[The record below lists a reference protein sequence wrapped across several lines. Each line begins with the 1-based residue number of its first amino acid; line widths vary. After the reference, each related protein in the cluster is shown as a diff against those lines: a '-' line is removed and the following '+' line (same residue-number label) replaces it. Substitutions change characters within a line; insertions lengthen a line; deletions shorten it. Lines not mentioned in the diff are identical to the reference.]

1 MRFTLV
7 AFLLG
12 AGIVGAQSPYPVPQF
27 SDPSRVSRLTDAA
40 RGAAAQLD
48 EARTTLHAP
57 GLSWGVVVD
66 GAVVAAGGS
75 GVAQIGDTTPV
86 NEDTVFRIASMTKS
100 FTALAIL
107 ALRDEGKLSLDEP
120 AGKYVPELATMPLP
134 TRDAPA
140 ITIRHLL
147 THSAG
152 FPEDNPWGDRQLAQ
166 PPETLTSWVRAGL
179 PFSTSPGTAYEYSNY
194 GFALLG
200 QIVARAS
207 GMPYRDFV
215 STRILRPL
223 GMSST
228 YWEPGRC
235 AIRPARARV
244 SMERHVVGRGDPAC
258 RWRLRRDGRT
268 ADLGPRPR
276 AIHRVHAL
284 GVAAARRRGQ
294 RAGEAQLRAGD
305 AAGAA
310 ALELHGDACV
320 ADRTDDRLDARL
332 RVWPCV
338 RLGLL
343 GYRFLVSHGGGLPG
357 FGSNMTWL
365 PEYGVG
371 VYVMANVTYAGP
383 AAAARAVLDR
393 LNATGALQPRMLHA
407 SPALLGVRERA
418 VSLVNGWKD
427 ETLTE
432 VAADNLLL
440 DKSLAT
446 RRDELTAL
454 HERLGACRI
463 AGDID
468 AENWLRGRFRLACER
483 GALDATVTLAPTNP
497 PRVQY
502 LLFNEGQGTSL
513 PPPSAPCDPVSSEP
527 LIIPRVPA
535 PVDELV
541 VEAVRGAAAARRR
554 VRAPRACAKRAGHR
568 AGARSLPSPDE
579 GQAAGVDEPHA
590 FPGHRRDLDATPA
603 RGACSRSRGVKA
615 RRRTPA
621 GDAR

>member
-1 MRFTLV
+1 MRCTLV

-12 AGIVGAQSPYPVPQF
+12 AAIVGAQSPYPVPQF

-66 GAVVAAGGS
+66 SAVVAAGGS
-75 GVAQIGDTTPV
+75 GVAQVGDTTPV

-140 ITIRHLL
+140 ITVRHLL

-166 PPETLTSWVRAGL
+166 SRDTLTSWVRAGL

-228 YWEPGRC
+228 YWDPADVPSGR
-235 AIRPARARV
+235 RARGYRWNGT
-244 SMERHVVGRGDPAC
+244 SWDEEIPLADGSFGAMGGLLTSGR
-258 RWRLRRDGRT
+258 
-268 ADLGPRPR
+268 DLGRYIAFMLSAWPPRDDEDRGPVKR
-276 AIHRVHAL
+276 SSVREMQQ
-284 GVAAARRRGQ
+284 GQ
-294 RAGEAQLRAGD
+294 RLSSFTAKPASPSAPMTASTRAYAYGLNSVSD
-305 AAGAA
+305 
-310 ALELHGDACV
+310 CSY
-320 ADRTDDRLDARL
+320 RL
-332 RVWPCV
+332 
-338 RLGLL
+338 
-343 GYRFLVSHGGGLPG
+343 LVSHGGGLPG

-383 AAAARAVLDR
+383 GAAARAVLDR
-393 LNATGALQPRMLHA
+393 LNATGALQPRLLRA
-407 SPALLGVRERA
+407 SPSLVGVRERV
-418 VSLVNGWKD
+418 VSLANGWKD

-440 DKSLAT
+440 DKPLTT

-463 AGDID
+463 AGDIE

-483 GALDATVTLAPTNP
+483 GALDADITLAPTNP

-502 LLFNEGQGTSL
+502 LSFSEGQGPSL
-513 PPPSAPCDPVSSEP
+513 PPASAPC
-527 LIIPRVPA
+527 A
-535 PVDELV
+535 P
-541 VEAVRGAAAARRR
+541 
-554 VRAPRACAKRAGHR
+554 
-568 AGARSLPSPDE
+568 
-579 GQAAGVDEPHA
+579 
-590 FPGHRRDLDATPA
+590 
-603 RGACSRSRGVKA
+603 
-615 RRRTPA
+615 
-621 GDAR
+621 

>member
-1 MRFTLV
+1 MRLTLV
-7 AFLLG
+7 ASLLG

-27 SDPSRVSRLTDAA
+27 SDLSRVSRLTEAA
-40 RGAAAQLD
+40 RGAAVQLD

-57 GLSWGVVVD
+57 GLSWGIVVD
-66 GAVVAAGGS
+66 GAVVASGGS
-75 GVAQIGDTTPV
+75 GVARIGDTTPV
-86 NEDTVFRIASMTKS
+86 DDDTVFRIASMTKS

-107 ALRDEGKLSLDEP
+107 ALRDEGRLSLDEP
-120 AGKYVPELATMPLP
+120 AGKYVPELSTMPLP
-134 TRDAPA
+134 TKDAPA

-166 PPETLTSWVRAGL
+166 LPGTLTSWIRAGL

-228 YWEPGRC
+228 YW
-235 AIRPARARV
+235 
-244 SMERHVVGRGDPAC
+244 DPADVPSGRRAYGY
-258 RWRLRRDGRT
+258 RWNGTSWDDEIPLADGSFGAMGGLLTSGR
-268 ADLGPRPR
+268 DLGRYIAFMLSAWPPRDDEDRGPVKR
-276 AIHRVHAL
+276 SSVREMQQ
-284 GVAAARRRGQ
+284 GQ
-294 RAGEAQLRAGD
+294 RFSSLTAKLRSESAPMT
-305 AAGAA
+305 ASTRAYAY
-310 ALELHGDACV
+310 
-320 ADRTDDRLDARL
+320 
-332 RVWPCV
+332 
-338 RLGLL
+338 GLASTSDCS
-343 GYRFLVSHGGGLPG
+343 YRFLVSHGGGLPG

-393 LNATGALQPRMLHA
+393 LNATGALQPRLVHA
-407 SPALLGVRERA
+407 SPALLGARERV

-427 ETLTE
+427 ETLTG

-454 HERLGACRI
+454 HERLGACRV

-483 GALDATVTLAPTNP
+483 GTLDATVTLAPTTP

-502 LLFNEGQGTSL
+502 LSFSEGQGAGL
-513 PPPSAPCDPVSSEP
+513 PPASTPC
-527 LIIPRVPA
+527 
-535 PVDELV
+535 
-541 VEAVRGAAAARRR
+541 
-554 VRAPRACAKRAGHR
+554 
-568 AGARSLPSPDE
+568 
-579 GQAAGVDEPHA
+579 
-590 FPGHRRDLDATPA
+590 TP
-603 RGACSRSRGVKA
+603 
-615 RRRTPA
+615 
-621 GDAR
+621 